1 MKHQYVFESVA
12 RSLHADTNALRIVI
26 MENVEIVRARFQSSV
41 DVEKS

>member
-1 MKHQYVFESVA
+1 MKHQYVFENVA
-12 RSLHADTNALRIVI
+12 RSLNADTNALRIVI